1 MDEFASPLFVD
12 AAAPLPA
19 WTASSQVECCMTDLD
34 HAFLSEVKTLLSSH
48 APAEL
53 QPLTPHDLSDTSTLD
68 EAASS
73 CSGSVSISPMENSAP
88 EQKKPIRKRRG
99 RKSELE
105 SLRAKVHELQSHLE
119 LLKRDEVKATA
130 QVLGSAL
137 IGSALPPAMRMILL
151 GTNVND
157 PRTKEAMERGS
168 LVAVDEADKREKE
181 QMKQLVLENVRLR
194 TLVDAQLAIS
204 KSLGSVY
211 QKQACNRGSAFVI
224 DPSSPFAGPIYQ
236 SIRSNIDARYPH
248 IDAVLEEC
256 GLADSDALINRRG
269 QLKESITG
277 GTFYESVDC
286 RALPFHRNDIARVL
300 WCCMGMET
308 GHSSVHQVNKPM
320 SFEPLTCDW
329 ADLTVN
335 VLGY

>member
-12 AAAPLPA
+12 AVPLSV
-19 WTASSQVECCMTDLD
+19 WTAPSHDECCMTDLD
-34 HAFLSEVKTLLSSH
+34 HAFLSEVKSLLSSH
-48 APAEL
+48 APAPEH

-68 EAASS
+68 DAASS
-73 CSGSVSISPMENSAP
+73 CNDSMPISPVDASAA

-105 SLRAKVHELQSHLE
+105 SLRAKVNELQSHLE
-119 LLKRDEVKATA
+119 QLKRDEVKATA

-157 PRTKEAMERGS
+157 PQTKAAMERGS
-168 LVAVDEADKREKE
+168 LVAVDEADQRERE

-204 KSLGSVY
+204 KSLSSVY
-211 QKQACNRGSAFVI
+211 QNQASNHGSAFVI
-224 DPSSPFAGPIYQ
+224 DPSSPFASPIYET
-236 SIRSNIDARYPH
+236 IRSNIDARHPH
-248 IDAVLEEC
+248 VDALLEEC
-256 GLADSDALINRRG
+256 GLAGSDDLINRRG
-269 QLKESITG
+269 QLKESIAG

-286 RALPFHRNDIARVL
+286 RVLRFHRNDIARVL

-308 GHSSVHQVNKPM
+308 GHSSVHQVNIRGLIYDRL
-320 SFEPLTCDW
+320 SRSNC
-329 ADLTVN
+329 TVN
-335 VLGY
+335 CFGY